1 MNAMR
6 LPVFTLFILAF
17 LIVFQGKSS
26 AQKYPLNSKK
36 KALVSALS
44 QQKRS
49 IKNNPQEKTESSIIA
64 LQQSQ
69 KTEPNWE
76 SLKSRPYPQWFR
88 DAKLGIFIHWSIS
101 SVPSWSGKEQYA
113 EWFLRGIL
121 TGDSGRL
128 QFQDKTFGKNWK
140 YEDYAPLMK
149 GELFNANQW
158 ADLFK
163 RAGACYVVLVAK
175 HHDGYCLWPSK
186 YAKGWNTV
194 DVGPKRDIVGEL
206 TNAVKASGLR
216 MGLYYSLP
224 EWNNPLYRWG
234 FDKPEKVT
242 RYVEEHMI
250 PQFKELISTY
260 KPSLIFSDGEWDHP
274 ASTWHSVELISW
286 YYNNVAPDGIVND
299 RWGGGSE
306 GGFRTPEYSSGLTN
320 SDRPWAEVRGLGRS
334 FGLNRNE
341 PIEDYMTPEDLIHFF
356 VKAVANGGGIILNV
370 GPYADGQIPLLQQE
384 RLLQLGE
391 WLKVNGEA
399 IYGSTA
405 NKLTTEEKD
414 VELRRI
420 DPSVNFDWVRN
431 SPGKPISEDDFTGE
445 WAGFIQPKFSED
457 YLFEG
462 NADDGMRVWINNQL
476 VIDKWVNDGGQ
487 SESNVMEQKKGIAK
501 TSVLKL
507 EANKKYAIRI
517 SYQELKQNA
526 SIFFWWS
533 SKNQPKEIVS
543 QQSLFTD
550 KNRID
555 GNGLNVV
562 YRSKATRLC
571 YTRNHGNLYAISLDW
586 PDNMLVLNV
595 EKPTPGTIVTLLGRK
610 GTLPWKY
617 ANGKMIIN
625 TRGIKFSEIPCQWA
639 WTFKISNSQ

>member
-1 MNAMR
+1 MR
-6 LPVFTLFILAF
+6 SHIFTLLMLVF
-17 LIVFQGKSS
+17 LIGLQGKSS
-26 AQKYPLNSKK
+26 AQKHPLSLKKQSSTSTIKQVKNGPNGNSQL
-36 KALVSALS
+36 AVS
-44 QQKRS
+44 
-49 IKNNPQEKTESSIIA
+49 SSDNVDRQ
-64 LQQSQ
+64 LFQ
-69 KTEPNWE
+69 KTEPNWA
-76 SLKSRPYPQWFR
+76 SLKAHPYPQWFR

-101 SVPSWSGKEQYA
+101 SVPAWSGKEQYA

-121 TGDSGRL
+121 TGDSGRIF
-128 QFQDKTFGKNWK
+128 FQDKTFGKNWK

-149 GELFNANQW
+149 GELFDAKQW

-163 RAGACYVVLVAK
+163 RAGARYVVLVSK
-175 HHDGYCLWPSK
+175 HHDGFCLWPSK
-186 YAKGWNTV
+186 YAKGWNAV

-206 TNAVKASGLR
+206 TKAVKEDGLR

-234 FDKPEKVT
+234 FDKPDKVNQ
-242 RYVEEHMI
+242 YVEQHMI

-274 ASTWHSVELISW
+274 ASTWHAAELISW

-299 RWGGGSE
+299 RWGSGSE
-306 GGFRTPEYSSGLTN
+306 GGFITPEYSSGLTN

-341 PIEDYMTPEDLIHFF
+341 PIENYMTPEDLVHFF

-391 WLKVNGEA
+391 WLKINGEA

-405 NKLTTEEKD
+405 NKLTIEDKD
-414 VELRRI
+414 VELRRV
-420 DPSVNFDWVRN
+420 DSTVNFDWVRN

-445 WAGFIQPKFSED
+445 WTGFIQPNYSEAF
-457 YLFEG
+457 LFEG
-462 NADDGMRVWINNQL
+462 NADDGMRVWIDNKL
-476 VIDKWVNDGGQ
+476 VIDKWDHDGGQ
-487 SESNVMEQKKGIAK
+487 SESNVMEQKKGVSK
-501 TSVLKL
+501 TGGIKL
-507 EANKKYAIRI
+507 EAYKKYSIHI
-517 SYQELKQNA
+517 SYQEKKQNA

-533 SKNQPKEIVS
+533 SRNQRKEIVP

-550 KNRID
+550 KKLTI
-555 GNGLNVV
+555 GNGLNAV

-571 YTRNHGNLYAISLDW
+571 YTRNDDNLYAITLDW
-586 PDNMLVLNV
+586 PDDSLVLHC
-595 EKPTPGTIVTLLGRK
+595 EKPTTGSKVTLLGRK

-617 ANGKMIIN
+617 ENGKMIIN
-625 TRGIKFSEIPCQWA
+625 TRSIKFSEIPCNWA
-639 WTFKISNSQ
+639 WTFKISNN

>member
-1 MNAMR
+1 MR